1 MDIIRG
7 DDMSFTRI
15 LSSDTKNKGVIGL
28 PDTPGLSTENM
39 QKKFD
44 ELALDVIIPKL
55 NGLMSELE
63 ASAAAASLGASVPD
77 GIDAEKNIQS
87 ILAAIAVLASEASK
101 VAGEAK
107 QIAASAQTQ
116 IEVAVN
122 ASNAAL
128 VSANQA
134 VNIAQSIAYMV
145 DPVTG
150 QLLPIDQVI
159 NNMYDAIRPAPLTA
173 GEYDALGLT
182 AAEFD
187 AFQIT
192 ARNYDMYGKNILTN

>member
-1 MDIIRG
+1 
-7 DDMSFTRI
+7 MSFTRI

-28 PDTPGLSTENM
+28 PDTPGLSTEDM

-44 ELALDVIIPKL
+44 EIALDVIIPKL
-55 NGLMSELE
+55 NALMGELE
-63 ASAAAASLGASVPD
+63 SAAAAVSLGASVPD
-77 GIDAEKNIQS
+77 GITAEKNIQS

-107 QIAASAQTQ
+107 QIASSAQSQ
-116 IEVAVN
+116 IEIAVN

-128 VSANQA
+128 MSANQA

-192 ARNYDMYGKNILTN
+192 ARNYDMYAKNILTN

>member
-1 MDIIRG
+1 
-7 DDMSFTRI
+7 MSFTRI

-28 PDTPGLSTENM
+28 PDTPGLSTEDM

-44 ELALDVIIPKL
+44 EIALDVIIPKL
-55 NGLMSELE
+55 NALIGELE
-63 ASAAAASLGASVPD
+63 SATAAASLGASVPD
-77 GIDAEKNIQS
+77 GITAEENIQS

-107 QIAASAQTQ
+107 QIASSAQSQ

-192 ARNYDMYGKNILTN
+192 ARNYDMYAKNILMN

>member
-7 DDMSFTRI
+7 DDMGFTRI
-15 LSSDTKNKGVIGL
+15 ESSDTKDKGVIGL
-28 PDTPGLSTENM
+28 PDTPGLSTTDM

-55 NGLMSELE
+55 NALMGELE
-63 ASAAAASLGASVPD
+63 AAAAAASLGASVPA
-77 GIDAEKNIQS
+77 GITADKNIQS

-107 QIAASAQTQ
+107 QIASSAQSQ

-192 ARNYDMYGKNILTN
+192 ARNYDMYAKNILTN

>member
-1 MDIIRG
+1 
-7 DDMSFTRI
+7 MSFARI

-28 PDTPGLSTENM
+28 PDTPGLSTEDM

-44 ELALDVIIPKL
+44 EIALDVIIPKL
-55 NGLMSELE
+55 NALMGELE
-63 ASAAAASLGASVPD
+63 AAAAAASLGASVPD
-77 GIDAEKNIQS
+77 GITAEKNIQS
-87 ILAAIAVLASEASK
+87 ILAAIAVLASETSK

-107 QIAASAQTQ
+107 QIASSAQSQ
-116 IEVAVN
+116 IEIAVN

-192 ARNYDMYGKNILTN
+192 ARNYDMYAKNILTN

>member
-1 MDIIRG
+1 
-7 DDMSFTRI
+7 MSFTRI

-28 PDTPGLSTENM
+28 PDTPGLSTEDM

-44 ELALDVIIPKL
+44 EIALDVIIPKL
-55 NGLMSELE
+55 NALIGELE
-63 ASAAAASLGASVPD
+63 SAAAAVSLGASVPD
-77 GIDAEKNIQS
+77 GITAEENIQS
-87 ILAAIAVLASEASK
+87 ILAAIAVLASETSK

-107 QIAASAQTQ
+107 QIAFSAQSQ
-116 IEVAVN
+116 IEIAVN

-192 ARNYDMYGKNILTN
+192 ARNYDMYAKNLLTN

>member
-1 MDIIRG
+1 
-7 DDMSFTRI
+7 MSFTRI

-28 PDTPGLSTENM
+28 PDTPGLSTEDM

-44 ELALDVIIPKL
+44 EIALDVIIPKL
-55 NGLMSELE
+55 NALIGELE
-63 ASAAAASLGASVPD
+63 SAAAAASLGASVPD
-77 GIDAEKNIQS
+77 GITAEENIQS

-107 QIAASAQTQ
+107 QIASSAQSQ

-192 ARNYDMYGKNILTN
+192 ARNYDMYAKNILTN

>member
-1 MDIIRG
+1 
-7 DDMSFTRI
+7 MSFTRI

-28 PDTPGLSTENM
+28 PDTPGLSTEDM

-44 ELALDVIIPKL
+44 EIALDVIIPKL
-55 NGLMSELE
+55 NVLIGELE
-63 ASAAAASLGASVPD
+63 SAAAAASLGASVPD
-77 GIDAEKNIQS
+77 GITAEKNIQS

-101 VAGEAK
+101 VAGDAK
-107 QIAASAQTQ
+107 QIASSAQSQ
-116 IEVAVN
+116 IEVVVN

-192 ARNYDMYGKNILTN
+192 ARNYDMYAKNILTN

>member
-1 MDIIRG
+1 
-7 DDMSFTRI
+7 MSFTRI

-28 PDTPGLSTENM
+28 PDTPGLSTEDM

-44 ELALDVIIPKL
+44 EIALDVIIPKL
-55 NGLMSELE
+55 NALIGELE
-63 ASAAAASLGASVPD
+63 SAAAVPD
-77 GIDAEKNIQS
+77 GITAEENIQS

-107 QIAASAQTQ
+107 QIASSAQSQ
-116 IEVAVN
+116 IEIAVN

-128 VSANQA
+128 MSANQA

-192 ARNYDMYGKNILTN
+192 ARNYDMYAKNILTN

>member
-1 MDIIRG
+1 
-7 DDMSFTRI
+7 MSFTRI

-28 PDTPGLSTENM
+28 PDTPGLSTEDM

-44 ELALDVIIPKL
+44 EIALYVIIPKL
-55 NGLMSELE
+55 NALMGELE
-63 ASAAAASLGASVPD
+63 SAAAAASLGASVPD
-77 GIDAEKNIQS
+77 GITAEENIQS

-107 QIAASAQTQ
+107 QIASSAQSQ

-192 ARNYDMYGKNILTN
+192 ARNYDMYAKNILMN

>member
-1 MDIIRG
+1 
-7 DDMSFTRI
+7 MSFTRI

-28 PDTPGLSTENM
+28 PDTPGLSTEDM

-44 ELALDVIIPKL
+44 EIALDVIIPKL
-55 NGLMSELE
+55 NALMGELE
-63 ASAAAASLGASVPD
+63 AAAAAASLGASVPD
-77 GIDAEKNIQS
+77 GITAEKNIQS

-107 QIAASAQTQ
+107 QIASSAQSQ

-173 GEYDALGLT
+173 GEYDSLGLT

>member
-1 MDIIRG
+1 MG
-7 DDMSFTRI
+7 FTRI
-15 LSSDTKNKGVIGL
+15 TSNDTKNKGVIGL
-28 PDTPGLSTENM
+28 ADTPGLSTEEM

-55 NGLMSELE
+55 NALMTELE
-63 ASAAAASLGASVPD
+63 VAAAATSLGASVPA
-77 GIDAEKNIQS
+77 GITAEKNIQS
-87 ILAAIAVLASEASK
+87 ILAAIAVLATEASK

-107 QIAASAQTQ
+107 QVASSAQNQ
-116 IEVAVN
+116 IEAAVN
-122 ASNAAL
+122 AANAAL
-128 VSANQA
+128 STANQA
-134 VNIAQSIAYMV
+134 VGIVQNIAYMV

-150 QLLPIDQVI
+150 QLLPVDQVI
-159 NNMYDAIRPAPLTA
+159 NNLYDAIRPAPLTA
-173 GEYDALGLT
+173 GEYDDLALT

>member
-1 MDIIRG
+1 
-7 DDMSFTRI
+7 MSFTRI

-28 PDTPGLSTENM
+28 PDTPGLSTEDM

-44 ELALDVIIPKL
+44 EIALTVIIPKL
-55 NGLMSELE
+55 NALMGELE
-63 ASAAAASLGASVPD
+63 SAAAAVSLGASVPD
-77 GIDAEKNIQS
+77 GITAEENIQS

-107 QIAASAQTQ
+107 QIASSAQSQ
-116 IEVAVN
+116 IEIAVN

-128 VSANQA
+128 MSANQA

-192 ARNYDMYGKNILTN
+192 ARNYDMYAKNILTN

>member
-1 MDIIRG
+1 
-7 DDMSFTRI
+7 MSFTRI

-28 PDTPGLSTENM
+28 PDTPGLSTEDM

-44 ELALDVIIPKL
+44 EIALDVIIPKL
-55 NGLMSELE
+55 NTLMDELE
-63 ASAAAASLGASVPD
+63 AAAAAASLGASVPD
-77 GIDAEKNIQS
+77 GITAEKNIQS

-107 QIAASAQTQ
+107 QIASSAQSQ
-116 IEVAVN
+116 IEIAVN

-192 ARNYDMYGKNILTN
+192 ARNYDMYAKNILTN

>member
-1 MDIIRG
+1 
-7 DDMSFTRI
+7 MSFTRI

-28 PDTPGLSTENM
+28 PDTPGLSTEDM

-44 ELALDVIIPKL
+44 EIALDVIIPKL
-55 NGLMSELE
+55 NVLIGELE
-63 ASAAAASLGASVPD
+63 SAAAAVSLGASVPD
-77 GIDAEKNIQS
+77 GITAEENIQS

-107 QIAASAQTQ
+107 QIASSAQSQ

-192 ARNYDMYGKNILTN
+192 ARNYDMYAKNILTN

>member
-1 MDIIRG
+1 
-7 DDMSFTRI
+7 MSFTRI

-28 PDTPGLSTENM
+28 PDTPGLSTEDM

-44 ELALDVIIPKL
+44 EIALDVIIPKL
-55 NGLMSELE
+55 NALICELE
-63 ASAAAASLGASVPD
+63 SAAAAVSLGASVPD
-77 GIDAEKNIQS
+77 GITAEENIQS

-107 QIAASAQTQ
+107 QIASSAQSQ
-116 IEVAVN
+116 IEIAVN

-128 VSANQA
+128 MSANQA

-192 ARNYDMYGKNILTN
+192 ARNYDMYAKNILTN

>member
-1 MDIIRG
+1 
-7 DDMSFTRI
+7 MSFTRI

-28 PDTPGLSTENM
+28 PDTPGLSTEDM

-44 ELALDVIIPKL
+44 EIALTVIIPKL
-55 NGLMSELE
+55 NALMGELE
-63 ASAAAASLGASVPD
+63 SAAAAVSLGASVPD
-77 GIDAEKNIQS
+77 GITAEENIQS

-107 QIAASAQTQ
+107 QIASSAQSQ
-116 IEVAVN
+116 IEIAVN
-122 ASNAAL
+122 DSNAAL
-128 VSANQA
+128 MSANQA

-192 ARNYDMYGKNILTN
+192 ARNYDMYAKNILTN

>member
-1 MDIIRG
+1 MG
-7 DDMSFTRI
+7 FTRI

-28 PDTPGLSTENM
+28 PDTPGLSTEDM

-44 ELALDVIIPKL
+44 EIALDVIIPKL
-55 NGLMSELE
+55 NALMGELE
-63 ASAAAASLGASVPD
+63 SAAAAVSLGASVPD
-77 GIDAEKNIQS
+77 GITAEKNIQS

-107 QIAASAQTQ
+107 QIASSAQSQ

-173 GEYDALGLT
+173 GEYDALRLT

-192 ARNYDMYGKNILTN
+192 ARNYDMYAKNILTN